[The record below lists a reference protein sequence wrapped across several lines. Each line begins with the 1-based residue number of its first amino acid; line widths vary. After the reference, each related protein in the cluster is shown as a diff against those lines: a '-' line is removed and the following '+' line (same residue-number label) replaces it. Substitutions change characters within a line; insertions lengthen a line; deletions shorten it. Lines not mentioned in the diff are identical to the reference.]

1 MGRKIKIINVV
12 GARPNFM
19 KIAPLIKQMRKNDV
33 YLDQMLVHT
42 GQHYDKTMSGD
53 FFEQLGIPEADINLG
68 VGSES
73 HAVQTAN
80 IMIGFEKVILEHQPD
95 IIVVVGDVNSTVA
108 CALVASKM
116 GVRIAHV
123 EAGLRSFD
131 RTMPE
136 EINRVLTDAISDFLF
151 ITEPSAYVNLQREG
165 IENEKIFF
173 VGNVMID
180 TLVDSLKIIESRE
193 LAFASLK
200 DKEYG
205 VVTIHRPS
213 NVDQAD
219 TLEKILDAI
228 VILVNKVPLVLPL
241 HPRTIR
247 NIDKFKMK
255 CKIKMIEENG
265 IVTGP
270 LGYLEMLK
278 LTKSAKFMITDSGG
292 LQEETTYLGIPCIT
306 LRKNTERPIT
316 VTDGTNVLVGDDTDA
331 LLTHCDQILCGSF
344 KKGRIPKFWDG
355 NAAERIV
362 SKLLSL

>member
-1 MGRKIKIINVV
+1 MDRKIKIINVV

-19 KIAPLIKQMRKNDV
+19 KIAPLIKQMRKNDA

-73 HAVQTAN
+73 QAVQTAK

-116 GVRIAHV
+116 EVRIAHV

-151 ITEPSAYVNLQREG
+151 ITEPSAFVNLQREG
-165 IENEKIFF
+165 IENDKIFF

-180 TLVDSLKIIESRE
+180 TLIDSLKIVEGRE
-193 LAFASLK
+193 LPFVSLR
-200 DKEYG
+200 DNEYG

-219 TLEKILDAI
+219 SLEKILDAI
-228 VILVNKVPLVLPL
+228 SILVNKVPLVLPL
-241 HPRTIR
+241 HPRTMR
-247 NIDKFKMK
+247 NIDKFKLK
-255 CKIKMIEENG
+255 NKIEIIKDNG

-270 LGYLEMLK
+270 LSYFEMLK

-316 VTDGTNVLVGDDTDA
+316 VTVGTNVLVGDDTDA
-331 LLTHCDQILCGSF
+331 LLTYCDQILCGRF
-344 KKGRIPKFWDG
+344 KKGGIPEFWDG
-355 NAAERIV
+355 KTAERIV
-362 SKLLSL
+362 NKLLSL